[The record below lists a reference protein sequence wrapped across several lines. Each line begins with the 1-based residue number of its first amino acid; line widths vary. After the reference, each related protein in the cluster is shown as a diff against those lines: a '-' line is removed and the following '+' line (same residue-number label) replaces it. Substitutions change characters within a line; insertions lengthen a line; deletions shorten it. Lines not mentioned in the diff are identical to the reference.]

1 MATTR
6 LSDVQFDPDVYL
18 TYVQENRTDRNAYTL
33 SGVAVTNSVLAS
45 RANGD
50 GDITSI
56 PYWKD
61 LDASDENISTDDP
74 AANATPDKIGTGKMQ
89 ARRVHINNAWQS
101 ANLVSSVLGSENPM
115 QQIAS
120 RTAAYWEQRFAARVQ
135 AATLGIYLDNIAN
148 NSSDMIHDDSTE
160 DGNNATAANK
170 FNFGGFVDSRA
181 TMGESA
187 DNLGLMTVH
196 PDTMAQIIKE
206 NQIEYIQDSET
217 GVMIP
222 TYNGLRL
229 LEDKKLPVIA
239 GATSG
244 SRYVSVLYKTGAFG
258 YGDGMPERPVATEFD
273 ELAGNGAGIETLVE
287 RKQWLIHPEGYR
299 WTETTVAGDSPT
311 VAEFA
316 LAANWSRQFEREN
329 VGIAYYVHN

>member
-33 SGVAVTNSVLAS
+33 SGVAVTNQTLES
-45 RANGD
+45 RSDGD

-61 LDASDENISTDDP
+61 LDSDNENISSDDP
-74 AANATPDKIGTGKMQ
+74 GASATPDKIGTGKMQ
-89 ARRVHINNAWQS
+89 ARRLHINNAWQS

-120 RTAAYWEQRFAARVQ
+120 RTADYWDQRFAARVQ
-135 AATLGIYLDNIAN
+135 AATLGIYLDNVGATG
-148 NSSDMIHDDSTE
+148 DMIHDDSTE
-160 DGNNATAANK
+160 DGDNATATNL
-170 FNFGGFVDSRA
+170 FNYGGFVDATA
-181 TMGESA
+181 TMGESS
-187 DNLGLMTVH
+187 DMLGLMAVH
-196 PDTMAQIIKE
+196 PDTMAQIRKQQ
-206 NQIEYIQDSET
+206 QIEFIQDSKT
-217 GVMIP
+217 GLMIP
-222 TYNGLRL
+222 MYNGLRL

-239 GATSG
+239 GLTTG
-244 SRYVSVLYKTGAFG
+244 SRYVSVLYKQGAFG
-258 YGDGMPERPVATEFD
+258 YGDGTPERPVATEFD

-287 RKQWLIHPEGYR
+287 RKQWLIHPEGYK

-311 VAEFA
+311 VAEYA
-316 LAANWSRQFEREN
+316 LAVNWERQFLREN
-329 VGIAYYVHN
+329 VGIAFYVHN